1 MGSFARPWALVAVS
15 FVSSGATAAAAFGAD
30 APPATPEATAAD
42 ANKRARDLFAQG
54 QLHYSLGEYPQALA
68 DLRGAY
74 ELSSAPGLLFN
85 IAQAHRLNGDCKQA
99 LEVYRHFIRLASES
113 PYRGEAETHVA
124 TLERRCGG
132 AAPPAPAPSVLRAD
146 LQAAKPDGPPPLL
159 QSPRA
164 DIAAKP
170 APGLSLRRRTS
181 AALLAGGIGL
191 GLGAGAVYWWNH
203 DRYYAWQNEDQ
214 RLSAPMANTPTSAW
228 IADQQRNDARL
239 HSIQRTDTID
249 LVLAG
254 AAIVAI
260 ISSAVLLVISER

>member
-1 MGSFARPWALVAVS
+1 M
-15 FVSSGATAAAAFGAD
+15 AAALGACGGVPD
-30 APPATPEATAAD
+30 APPAAPEATAAD
-42 ANKRARDLFAQG
+42 ATKRARDLFAQG

-68 DLRGAY
+68 DLRRAY

-132 AAPPAPAPSVLRAD
+132 AAPPAPAPSVPRAD
-146 LQAAKPDGPPPLL
+146 LQKAKPAGPPPLL

-170 APGLSLRRRTS
+170 APRWSVRRRTS

-191 GLGAGAVYWWNH
+191 GLGAGALYWWNH
-203 DRYYAWQNEDQ
+203 DRYDAWQNEDQ
-214 RLSAPMANTPTSAW
+214 RLSARMANTPTSAW
-228 IADQQRNDARL
+228 IADQQRNDAL
-239 HSIQRTDTID
+239 LDSIQRADTID
-249 LVLAG
+249 LVFAG
-254 AAIVAI
+254 AAIAAI
-260 ISSAVLLVISER
+260 IASAVLLVISER